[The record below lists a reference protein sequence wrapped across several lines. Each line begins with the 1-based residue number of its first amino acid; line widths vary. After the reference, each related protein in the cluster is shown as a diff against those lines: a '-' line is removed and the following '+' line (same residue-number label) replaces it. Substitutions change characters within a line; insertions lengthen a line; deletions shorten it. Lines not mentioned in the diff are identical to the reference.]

1 MSAVRMPET
10 PEDFRVD
17 EVALYPPSGEGGHT
31 FLRIEKRG
39 RTTEE
44 AVREVARQ
52 SGSRPRDIGYAGR
65 KDKRAITTQWISVPD
80 LDPERA
86 LAIEADGVR
95 VLEAARHPHK
105 LRTGHLAHNRFD
117 LVIREVDDATY
128 AGAVATL
135 DAFAL
140 RGMPNRFGGQRFGRD
155 GDNAAQGRAIL
166 AGEHAP
172 RDRRKAR
179 FLVSALQS
187 AVFNQVLSARAR
199 IDRLE
204 TGDVAVVHESGGQ
217 FVVESSEIEGPRA
230 ERFEISPTGPIF
242 GTKVIQPAG
251 AVAEREQAALEAFGI
266 PVEGLR
272 PPRGISLRG
281 ARRAL
286 RVRPDDACILR
297 EGDAVRIRFSL
308 RPGSYATVLLEE
320 LFPVFPDDSGP

>member
-1 MSAVRMPET
+1 MPET

-17 EVALYPPSGEGGHT
+17 EVALYPPSGAGGHT
-31 FLRIEKRG
+31 FVRIEKRG

-52 SGSRPRDIGYAGR
+52 SGARPRDIGYAGR
-65 KDKRAITTQWISVPD
+65 KDKRAITTQWISIPD
-80 LDPERA
+80 LDPDRA
-86 LAIEADGVR
+86 LAIAADGLR

-105 LRTGHLAHNRFD
+105 LRTGHLAHNRFE
-117 LVIREVDDATY
+117 LVVREVDDVTY
-128 AGAVATL
+128 DRAVATL
-135 DAFAL
+135 DAIAL
-140 RGMPNRFGGQRFGRD
+140 RGMPNRFGAQRFGRD
-155 GDNAAQGRAIL
+155 GDNAAQGQAIL
-166 AGEHAP
+166 RGEHAP

-187 AVFNQVLSARAR
+187 AVFNQVLSERAR
-199 IDRLE
+199 IDQVE
-204 TGDVAVVHESGGQ
+204 PGDVAVVHESGGQ

-251 AVAEREQAALEAFGI
+251 AVAERERAVLEAHGI

-272 PPRGISLRG
+272 PPRGVPVRG

-286 RVRPDDACILR
+286 RVRPDDARIAR
-297 EGDAVRIRFSL
+297 EGDAARLCFAL

-320 LFPVFPDDSGP
+320 LFGHSG